1 MDHLVLRL
9 SIGVC
14 AAWLVCAET
23 ASAQGSS
30 EQKPVVPAQCA
41 DIGAAFEPLEQS
53 VERAYQ
59 KLIAAT
65 QAEINAS
72 IAELAS
78 AKGAKKQELMR
89 SIEANESQLLSL
101 RAQLGK
107 AKKEI
112 DTAKAKSLKACIAAL
127 EGPPR
132 KPSLADRCGGPAT
145 GNAGSTHAH
154 VRLTGDNAGQRK
166 KAAEVITRELG
177 ARLVSTNLDKL
188 VRGNPVET
196 VTQIENLVSE
206 SERASVVLLIEE
218 KGDAPPARV
227 AGRPLDLR
235 EPLLLFLNARLTRF
249 KGIFLLGSNPG
260 EQSSSPKLPRTA
272 VINAT
277 TDGRALATMLC
288 RAPSAPPAKP

>member
-1 MDHLVLRL
+1 MNHLVLRL
-9 SIGVC
+9 SVGVGALWLAC
-14 AAWLVCAET
+14 AGR
-23 ASAQGSS
+23 ASAQASA

-41 DIGAAFEPLEQS
+41 DVGAAFESLAQS

-59 KLIAAT
+59 KLIAST

-78 AKGAKKQELMR
+78 AKGAKKQELTR
-89 SIEANESQLLSL
+89 GIEANESELLSL

-107 AKKEI
+107 AKSEI
-112 DTAKAKSLKACIAAL
+112 EKAKAKAQKACMAAV

-132 KPSLADRCGGPAT
+132 KPSLADRCASPGA
-145 GNAGSTHAH
+145 GNTASTHAH
-154 VRLTGDNAGQRK
+154 VRLTGESAGQRK
-166 KAAEVITRELG
+166 KAAEVIARELG
-177 ARLVSTNLDKL
+177 AKLVTTNLDKL

-196 VTQIENLVSE
+196 VTHIENLVSE
-206 SERASVVLLIEE
+206 SDRASVVLLIEE

-227 AGRPLDLR
+227 AGRPMDLR
-235 EPLLLFLNARLTRF
+235 EPLLLFVNARLSKFR
-249 KGIFLLGSNPG
+249 GIFLLGSNPG

-272 VINAT
+272 VINAA
-277 TDGRALATMLC
+277 TDGRALATMIC